1 MADIIKLLPENI
13 ANQIAAGEVVQ
24 RPASAVKELL
34 ENAIDAGA
42 TQISLIVKEGG
53 KTLMQVIDNGKGM
66 SETDARLCFE
76 RHATSKIANADDLF
90 AIKTKGFR
98 GEAMAAIASVTQV
111 ELKTKTPTASTGT
124 CIVMEGGE
132 FISQEPCQS
141 PQGTSV
147 SVKNLFY
154 NVPARRNFLKDD
166 SVEFRHIV
174 DEFERVVLAH
184 PEISFKLHS
193 NGNEV
198 YNLPQ
203 TTLINRITGLL
214 GNTLKDKL
222 VAVNE
227 ESPTITIRGYVGTPV
242 SAKKRR
248 GSQYFFVN
256 NRFIKNGYL
265 HHAVMGA
272 YDQLIPADEF
282 PAYFLFIDVPPN
294 TIDVNIHPT
303 KTEVKFEDEKNL
315 YAILKTSVKRA
326 LGKNNLAPS
335 IDFDVEQIVEFKYG
349 AKNDIKTPQIQVNPN
364 YNPFAKEKSPADNL
378 DKKAVSNSNWQSLYQ
393 DYLKP
398 ESEKTLPADGQNLF
412 HEEPLPF
419 AVPEKFF
426 QLQSKYIAAV
436 YDDGILLIDQQRAH
450 ERILYEHY
458 KKSFQQHLPSQ
469 QELFPQTIELSPAD
483 MILLN
488 ELNEDLKKLGFDIVP
503 FGKDTVVIQGIPAD
517 LSSLNSAEVL
527 TGLFENYKLNN
538 LDVKL
543 DKSENICRSLARN
556 TGIKYGKELQ
566 PEEMRLL
573 MEHLFACENH
583 SFSPAGKVV
592 YTQISV
598 GEIDKLF
605 KKN

>member
-1 MADIIKLLPENI
+1 
-13 ANQIAAGEVVQ
+13 
-24 RPASAVKELL
+24 
-34 ENAIDAGA
+34 
-42 TQISLIVKEGG
+42 
-53 KTLMQVIDNGKGM
+53 M

-76 RHATSKIANADDLF
+76 RHATSKISTADDLF

-111 ELKTKTPTASTGT
+111 ELKTKTPEATTGT
-124 CIVMEGGE
+124 CIVMEGGN
-132 FISQEPCQS
+132 FVSQEPCQAS
-141 PQGTSV
+141 QGTSV
-147 SVKNLFY
+147 SIKNLFF

-166 SVEFRHIV
+166 SVEFRHIIE
-174 DEFERVVLAH
+174 EFERVVLAH

-214 GNTLKDKL
+214 GNSLKDKL

-227 ESPTITIRGYVGTPV
+227 ESPTLSIRGYVGTPV

-272 YDQLIPADEF
+272 YDQLIPSDEF
-282 PAYFLFIDVPPN
+282 PAYFLFMEVPPN

-335 IDFDVEQIVEFKYG
+335 LDFDVEQFIEFNYSSKT
-349 AKNDIKTPQIQVNPN
+349 DTIKTPQIQVNPN
-364 YNPFAKEKSPADNL
+364 YNPFADKKSGGDNL
-378 DKKAVSNSNWQSLYQ
+378 DKKVIANANWQSLYQ
-393 DYLKP
+393 DYVNP
-398 ESEKTLPADGQNLF
+398 ESAASASQQGENLF
-412 HEEPLPF
+412 HEEPMPF
-419 AVPEKFF
+419 AVPDKFF
-426 QLQSKYIAAV
+426 QLQTKYIAAV

-458 KKSFQQHLPSQ
+458 KRSFQQHLPSQ
-469 QELFPQTIELSPAD
+469 QELFPQTIELTSAD
-483 MILLN
+483 MLLLN
-488 ELNEDLKKLGFDIVP
+488 ELNEDLKKLGFDIVL

-517 LSSLNSAEVL
+517 LSALNSAEVL
-527 TGLFENYKLNN
+527 SGLLENYKLNN

-543 DKSENICRSLARN
+543 DKSENICRALARN
-556 TGIKYGKELQ
+556 TCIKYGKELQ
-566 PEEMRLL
+566 FEEMRLL

-583 SFSPAGKVV
+583 SFSSTGKVV
-592 YTQISV
+592 YTQISIH
-598 GEIDKLF
+598 EIDKLF
-605 KKN
+605 KRS

>member
-1 MADIIKLLPENI
+1 VADIIKLLPENI

-34 ENAIDAGA
+34 ENSIDSGA
-42 TQISLIVKEGG
+42 TQISLIVKDGG
-53 KTLMQVIDNGKGM
+53 KALIQVIDNGKGM
-66 SETDARLCFE
+66 SETDARLSFE
-76 RHATSKIANADDLF
+76 RHATSKISTADDLF

-98 GEAMAAIASVTQV
+98 GEAMAAIASVAQV
-111 ELKTKTPTASTGT
+111 ELKTKTPEAATGT
-124 CIVMEGGE
+124 CILIEGGT
-132 FISQEPCQS
+132 FISQEPCQATN
-141 PQGTSV
+141 GTSV
-147 SVKNLFY
+147 SIKNLFF

-166 SVEFRHIV
+166 SIEFRHIV
-174 DEFERVVLAH
+174 EEFERVVLPH

-193 NGNEV
+193 NGNEI

-203 TTLINRITGLL
+203 TNLINRITGLL
-214 GNTLKDKL
+214 GNSLKDKL
-222 VAVNE
+222 VSVNE

-265 HHAVMGA
+265 HHALMGA
-272 YDQLIPADEF
+272 YDQLIPSDEF

-335 IDFDVEQIVEFKYG
+335 IDFDVEQIIEFNYG
-349 AKNDIKTPQIQVNPN
+349 TKADIKTPQINVNPN
-364 YNPFAKEKSPADNL
+364 YNPFS
-378 DKKAVSNSNWQSLYQ
+378 DKKNGGDFDKKSVSNSNWQSLYQ

-398 ESEKTLPADGQNLF
+398 GSENALPQQDENLF
-412 HEEPLPF
+412 HEQPLPF

-426 QLQSKYIAAV
+426 QLQSKYIAAM
-436 YDDGILLIDQQRAH
+436 YDNGILLIDQQRAH

-469 QELFPQTIELSPAD
+469 QELFPQTIELSSAD
-483 MILLN
+483 MLLLN
-488 ELNEDLKKLGFDIVP
+488 ELNEDLKKLGFDIVL

-527 TGLFENYKLNN
+527 NGLFENYKLNN

-556 TGIKYGKELQ
+556 TCIKYGKELQ
-566 PEEMRLL
+566 SEEMRLL

-592 YTQISV
+592 YTQISIY
-598 GEIDKLF
+598 EIDKLF

>member
-1 MADIIKLLPENI
+1 VADIIKLLPENI

-34 ENAIDAGA
+34 ENSIDSGA
-42 TQISLIVKEGG
+42 TQISLIVKDGG
-53 KTLMQVIDNGKGM
+53 KSVMQVIDNGKGM

-76 RHATSKIANADDLF
+76 RHATSKIATADDLF

-98 GEAMAAIASVTQV
+98 GEAMAAITSVAQV
-111 ELKTKTPTASTGT
+111 ELKTKTPEAATGT
-124 CIVMEGGE
+124 CILMEGGT
-132 FISQEPCQS
+132 FVSQEPCQATN
-141 PQGTSV
+141 GTSV
-147 SVKNLFY
+147 SIKNLFF

-193 NGNEV
+193 NGNEI

-203 TTLINRITGLL
+203 TNLINRITGLL
-214 GNTLKDKL
+214 GNSLKDKL

-227 ESPTITIRGYVGTPV
+227 ESPNITIRGYVGTPV

-265 HHAVMGA
+265 HHALMGA
-272 YDQLIPADEF
+272 YDQLIPSDEF

-335 IDFDVEQIVEFKYG
+335 IDFDVEQIIEFNYG
-349 AKNDIKTPQIQVNPN
+349 AKADIKTPQINVNPN
-364 YNPFAKEKSPADNL
+364 YNPFS
-378 DKKAVSNSNWQSLYQ
+378 DKKNNIDFDKKSVSNSNWQSLYQ
-393 DYLKP
+393 DYVKP
-398 ESEKTLPADGQNLF
+398 GSESAIPQQGENLF
-412 HEEPLPF
+412 HEQPLPF

-426 QLQSKYIAAV
+426 QLQSKYIAAM
-436 YDDGILLIDQQRAH
+436 YDNGILLIDQQRAH

-458 KKSFQQHLPSQ
+458 KKSFQQHLSSQ
-469 QELFPQTIELSPAD
+469 QELFPQTIELSSAD
-483 MILLN
+483 MLLLD
-488 ELNEDLKKLGFDIVP
+488 ELNEDLKKLGFDIVL

-527 TGLFENYKLNN
+527 NGLFENYKLNN

-543 DKSENICRSLARN
+543 DKSENICRSLAKN
-556 TGIKYGKELQ
+556 TCIKYGKELQ
-566 PEEMRLL
+566 AEEMRLL

-583 SFSPAGKVV
+583 SFSPTGKVV
-592 YTQISV
+592 YTQISIH
-598 GEIDKLF
+598 EIDKLF

>member
-13 ANQIAAGEVVQ
+13 SNQIAAGEVVQ

-42 TQISLIVKEGG
+42 TQISLIIKDGG

-66 SETDARLCFE
+66 SETDARMCFE
-76 RHATSKIANADDLF
+76 RHATSKISTADDLF

-111 ELKTKTPTASTGT
+111 ELKTKQTGAAAGT
-124 CIVMEGGE
+124 CVVIEGGS
-132 FISQEPCQS
+132 FVSQEPCQCA
-141 PQGTSV
+141 QGTSV
-147 SVKNLFY
+147 SVKNLFF

-166 SVEFRHIV
+166 VVELRHII
-174 DEFERVVLAH
+174 DEFERVALAH
-184 PEISFKLHS
+184 PEIAFKLNS

-198 YNLPQ
+198 YHLAQ
-203 TTLINRITGLL
+203 GTLINRITGLL
-214 GNTLKDKL
+214 GNNLKDKV

-227 ESPTITIRGYVGTPV
+227 ESPDISIRGYVGTPA
-242 SAKKRR
+242 SARKRR
-248 GSQYFFVN
+248 GLQFFFVN
-256 NRFIKNGYL
+256 NRYIKSAYL

-272 YDQLIPADEF
+272 YEQLIAPEEF
-282 PAYFLFIDVPPN
+282 PAYFLFIEVPASS
-294 TIDVNIHPT
+294 IDINIHPT

-335 IDFDVEQIVEFKYG
+335 IDFDVEQIVQFDYG
-349 AKNDIKTPQIQVNPN
+349 AKSGSLKTPEIKVNPS
-364 YNPFAKEKSPADNL
+364 YNPFNEGAGPGKPASD
-378 DKKAVSNSNWQSLYQ
+378 WQTLYQ

-398 ESEKTLPADGQNLF
+398 ETSSSLPAENEQLF
-412 HEEPLPF
+412 RGVQSQQ
-419 AVPEKFF
+419 VPEKFF
-426 QLQSKYIAAV
+426 QLQLKYIVAAV
-436 YDDGILLIDQQRAH
+436 EGGLLVVDQQRAH

-458 KKSFQQHLPSQ
+458 KKTALHPAHSQ
-469 QELFPQTIELSPAD
+469 QELFPQTVELSPAD
-483 MILLN
+483 MLLLN
-488 ELNEDLKKLGFDIVP
+488 ELNEDLHKLGFDILP
-503 FGKDTVVIQGIPAD
+503 FGKDTVVIQGVPAD

-527 TGLFENYKLNN
+527 NGLLENYKLNN

-543 DKSENICRSLARN
+543 EKGENIYRSLARN
-556 TGIKYGKELQ
+556 TSIRYGKELQ

-583 SFSPAGKVV
+583 SFSPDGKVV
-592 YTQISV
+592 YSKID
-598 GEIDKLF
+598 IFDLDKLF
-605 KKN
+605 RR